1 MVSCDS
7 WSVAASVESA
17 MFERL
22 GSFEAPQKAKYRS
35 ILFNIGDSSNPD
47 LRRKVLIGERL
58 VTMEKE
64 EMASNKIQMQVQKI
78 KEKARVKEENRVKSM
93 MMFQSGSVIMT

>member
-1 MVSCDS
+1 M
-7 WSVAASVESA
+7 
-17 MFERL
+17 L
-22 GSFEAPQKAKYRS
+22 
-35 ILFNIGDSSNPD
+35 IGEIS
-47 LRRKVLIGERL
+47 GERL